1 MSQQPD
7 PTHERPGQ
15 PAPQPIPVP
24 APREHPTDTLPRRIP
39 GGSL

>member
-1 MSQQPD
+1 MSEQPT

-24 APREHPTDTLPRRIP
+24 APREHPQDQLPRRIP